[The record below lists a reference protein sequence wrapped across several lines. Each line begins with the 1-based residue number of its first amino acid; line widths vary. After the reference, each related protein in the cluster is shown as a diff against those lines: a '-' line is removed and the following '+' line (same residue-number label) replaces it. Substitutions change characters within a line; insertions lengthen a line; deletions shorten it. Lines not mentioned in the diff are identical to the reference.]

1 MADNIVGRTVIQIV
15 GDTSQYNNSIDGAV
29 QRTAALQAKEKALSK
44 ELQQTKQQLEM
55 AAKVMANNPAARERN
70 TAAIQ
75 RAIAQYGQE
84 STQVQRLQQ
93 VKASLERTQAQLNQ
107 RIEIFRTREQNLSSQ
122 LSAVNQLLNQQ
133 ANNTNR
139 VASSSNTAAGALN
152 TMSQRLSNM
161 MRMMKSL
168 LAMRATRSFLEA
180 TIGSL
185 SQFEQ
190 YETSFAVMLGDMDKA
205 KSLMEDLKDFAARTP
220 FEVPDVT
227 QNAQLLM
234 NYGVELEDI
243 ITTLTQLGDLSQGS
257 VDKLNRISL
266 AYGQMLTK
274 GKVTG
279 EELRQM
285 TEAGVPLTQALA
297 DNMGKSTAELSKL
310 IEKGS
315 VGIPELDAA
324 IASLTTGTGKFAGMM
339 EKQSQTLLG
348 RWSTLKDNMGQFAR
362 DMGEEAF
369 EETKSSLEDISS
381 EFETMKENGDLS
393 ELSKQWGA
401 VFGMLTKLVLG
412 SVEGLVKHKNA
423 VGALVTVYGAW
434 KVVQQITAATT
445 AYKAFMTATE
455 GATAAQA
462 ALNAVTKTNPLVAL
476 AGALT
481 AVVGGIVAL
490 SQAINQNVE
499 EMESQREELE
509 KLRGN
514 VIEYL
519 SDYSSTYSD
528 LVYISNELLP
538 RIREINAELKAEGD
552 AAEYVEGKKALLKNM
567 VDQVNE
573 SLGEEA
579 LSINSVTGELKDNT
593 DAIDENIEVMKKR
606 ALAEAANTSLKNL
619 YQEQADNQLE
629 LIGNEQELI
638 KLKEERAKIEAEVNE
653 KLANNS
659 DWATDAQIK
668 APLDDITKQIN
679 DLNSEIEE
687 GKKLDREYANSI
699 QKMSEAYDQLSN
711 AAEDV
716 QTSIGDVT
724 DSLMSTD
731 ELFANLENS
740 EKRLKS
746 LAAAQK
752 EAADGGKLSI
762 STIQSLGEN
771 YSQLM
776 PYIEDYMA
784 GLIDEKELIAQFP
797 ALYQQESAQ
806 YAASIMEKYK
816 DNEEFFAN
824 LRDNNAELFAE
835 LENNYRGDRGNWHTL
850 AQAKGDIETDLITQ
864 LSAEWQ
870 KYYQQVGGNATKTV
884 KAMQQQLSELNKE
897 AQGPKQRTNGHGSFW
912 EDWDIAKDKAELQ
925 NMINLLEPLT
935 DLEGATFELNLAD
948 FDAATKKTE
957 KAKKDSA
964 EKEKTWQ
971 EKLYDELKYKREM
984 EIIGEQEYLD
994 GLIKIRDS
1002 YYGKDEENYRKYSQE
1017 VYKLQKQMEKDKEE
1031 ALKNAFDSQ
1040 LDLAKDYYDK
1050 QKELVEEQAEAEID
1064 AINKEYD
1071 ARLERAKKDYEAEK
1085 ERVDGIIDELQ
1096 REIDAKKRAREEE
1109 KLNDDLSFA
1118 QDRIQTLQTQI
1129 QYARSPEEK
1138 AELEKELKRQQE
1150 ELKDLTV
1157 EKEVNELEAEK
1168 QRHEERLSNLE
1179 EEYEAEEKHLEE
1191 KRKKALAAAEEAR
1204 DQTLKILDDSFNALQ
1219 AGLYQAY
1226 GFINQETLSIGQRFA
1241 NVTNEALK
1249 TGFDTIKAQAQA
1261 TIDEMV
1267 AKVQDA
1273 VARLSSAIERTK
1285 RAYREGVSIAYSNSD
1300 NRSMTITNHI
1310 TRGLTEGQ
1318 VTRLMDRQAERLLY
1332 GRR

>member
-1 MADNIVGRTVIQIV
+1 MADNVVGRTVIQIV
-15 GDTSQYNNSIDGAV
+15 GDTSQYNTSIDSAV
-29 QRTAALQAKEKALSK
+29 QRTAALQAKEKELSRD
-44 ELQQTKQQLEM
+44 LQQTRQQLEM
-55 AAKVMANNPAARERN
+55 AAKVMANNTSARERN

-84 STQVQRLQQ
+84 STQVQRLQR
-93 VKASLERTQAQLNQ
+93 VKASLERTQEQINQ
-107 RIEIFRTREQNLSSQ
+107 RLQIFQNREQALTSQ

-133 ANNTNR
+133 ATNTNR
-139 VASSSNTAAGALN
+139 VASSSNTASGALS

-161 MRMMKSL
+161 MNMMKSL

-227 QNAQLLM
+227 RNAQLLM

-243 ITTLTQLGDLSQGS
+243 ITTLTRLGDLSQGS
-257 VDKLNRISL
+257 ADKLNRISL

-285 TEAGVPLTQALA
+285 VEAGVPLTQALA
-297 DNMGKSTAELSKL
+297 DNTGKTTAELSKL

-324 IASLTTGTGKFAGMM
+324 IESLTTGTGKFAGMM

-348 RWSTLKDNMGQFAR
+348 RWSTLKDNLGQFAR
-362 DMGEEAF
+362 DIGEDAF
-369 EETKSSLEDISS
+369 EETKSSLEDISN
-381 EFETMKENGDLS
+381 EFEEMKKNGDLS
-393 ELSKQWGA
+393 ELSKEWGA
-401 VFGMLTKLVLG
+401 VFGTLTKVVLG
-412 SVEGLVKHKNA
+412 SVEGLIKHKNA
-423 VGALVTVYGAW
+423 VGALIAVYGAW
-434 KVVQQITAATT
+434 KVAQQIQSAVS
-445 AYKAFMTATE
+445 AYKAFKTATE

-462 ALNAVTKTNPLVAL
+462 LFNATMNVNPIVAL

-490 SQAINQNVE
+490 SQATNQNVE
-499 EMESQREELE
+499 AMEAQREELE

-514 VIEYL
+514 VIGYL

-538 RIREINAELKAEGD
+538 RIREINSELKAEGD
-552 AAEYVEGKKALLKNM
+552 TAEYVEGKKALLKSM

-593 DAIDENIEVMKKR
+593 DAIDENIESMEKR
-606 ALAEAANTSLKNL
+606 ALAEAASTSLKNL
-619 YQEQADNQLE
+619 YQEQADNQLK

-638 KLKEERAKIEAEVNE
+638 NLKEERAKIEEEVNE
-653 KLANNS
+653 KLANNG

-687 GKKLDREYANSI
+687 GRKLDREYANSI

-724 DSLMSTD
+724 DSLMNTD

-746 LAAAQK
+746 LATAQK
-752 EAADGGKLSI
+752 EAADGEKFSI
-762 STIQSLGEN
+762 STLKSLGES

-776 PYIEDYMA
+776 PYIEEYMA
-784 GLIDEKELIAQFP
+784 GLINEKELIAQFP
-797 ALYQQESAQ
+797 ALYQQESAE
-806 YAASIMEKYK
+806 YSATMMEKYK
-816 DNEEFFAN
+816 DNEEFFSN
-824 LRDNNAELFAE
+824 LQSKNAELFTQLAQD
-835 LENNYRGDRGNWHTL
+835 YQGDSRNWKTL
-850 AQAKGDIETDLITQ
+850 AQAKGDIETKLITQ
-864 LSAEWQ
+864 LSEKWQ
-870 KYYQQVGGNATKTV
+870 EYYRQVGGNATKTV
-884 KAMQQQLSELNKE
+884 EAIQRQLSELDK
-897 AQGPKQRTNGHGSFW
+897 AAKGPKEKQSVW
-912 EDWDIAKDKAELQ
+912 QDWDTAKERAELQ
-925 NMINLLEPLT
+925 NMINLMKPLT
-935 DLEGATFELNLAD
+935 DLEGATFELNLED
-948 FDAATKKTE
+948 FDIDAATKKAE
-957 KAKKDSA
+957 KAKKDS
-964 EKEKTWQ
+964 EKKEKTWQ

-984 EIIGEQEYLD
+984 ELISEQEYLD

-1017 VYKLQKQMEKDKEE
+1017 AYKLQKQMDNDKKE
-1031 ALKNAFDSQ
+1031 ALKNAFESQ
-1040 LDLAKDYYDK
+1040 LDLAKEYYDK
-1050 QKELVEEQAEAEID
+1050 QKELVEEQAEAEIE

-1157 EKEVNELEAEK
+1157 EKEVSELEAEK
-1168 QRHEERLSNLE
+1168 QLHEDRLSNLE
-1179 EEYEAEEKHLEE
+1179 EEYEAEEKYLEE
-1191 KRKKALAAAEEAR
+1191 RREKALTAAEEAR
-1204 DQTLKILDDSFNALQ
+1204 DQTLKILENSFNSFE
-1219 AGLYQAY
+1219 AGLYQIY
-1226 GFINQETLSIGQRFA
+1226 GYVNQETLSIGQRFA
-1241 NVTNEALK
+1241 NVTNDALK
-1249 TGFDTIKAQAQA
+1249 SGFDTVKTQAQA
-1261 TIDEMV
+1261 TIDAMV

-1273 VARLSSAIERTK
+1273 VARLSTAIEQSK
-1285 RAYREGVSIAYSNSD
+1285 RAYRQGTSIAYSSSD
-1300 NRSMTITNHI
+1300 NRSMTVTNNI
-1310 TRGLTEGQ
+1310 ARGLTEGQ
-1318 VTRLMDRQAERLLY
+1318 VARLMDRQAERLLY

>member
-55 AAKVMANNPAARERN
+55 AAKVMANNTAARERN

-362 DMGEEAF
+362 DMGEAAF

-401 VFGMLTKLVLG
+401 VFGTLTKLVLG

-481 AVVGGIVAL
+481 AVVGGIIASVQATNKSNEAL
-490 SQAINQNVE
+490 K
-499 EMESQREELE
+499 ESQEKLKDLRTELE
-509 KLRGN
+509 NIDSVG
-514 VIEYL
+514 IESA
-519 SDYSSTYSD
+519 SD
-528 LVYISNELLP
+528 
-538 RIREINAELKAEGD
+538 R
-552 AAEYVEGKKALLKNM
+552 
-567 VDQVNE
+567 
-573 SLGEEA
+573 LGELATITDSIIPRMEEIDRTVEDVSARQSMLAQYIETTNEA
-579 LSINSVTGELKDNT
+579 LGYEAVRLDEATGHLRMNK
-593 DAIDENIEVMKKR
+593 DAIYE
-606 ALAEAANTSLKNL
+606 
-619 YQEQADNQLE
+619 
-629 LIGNEQELI
+629 
-638 KLKEERAKIEAEVNE
+638 KIEAL
-653 KLANNS
+653 K
-659 DWATDAQIK
+659 AQ
-668 APLDDITKQIN
+668 AEAQAVLD
-679 DLNSEIEE
+679 
-687 GKKLDREYANSI
+687 
-699 QKMSEAYDQLSN
+699 KMSEYNKDKVDAYEEISNSEERTREIEAEIEALKKQRDAYEEKYGQIDEVSRNHIDQLKRDLETEKTIRATQQDIINGVQKGIDRLSDSYQEY
-711 AAEDV
+711 AE
-716 QTSIGDVT
+716 TAGDAQDST
-724 DSLMSTD
+724 EAMNDSLMSTD
-731 ELFANLENS
+731 EILANLDQS

-746 LAAAQK
+746 LANAQK

-824 LRDNNAELFAE
+824 LRANNAELFAE

-850 AQAKGDIETDLITQ
+850 AQAKGDIETYLITQ

-870 KYYQQVGGNATKTV
+870 KYYQQVGGNATKTI
-884 KAMQQQLSELNKE
+884 KAMQQQLEELNKA
-897 AQGPKQRTNGHGSFW
+897 AQGPKQRSSVW
-912 EDWDIAKDKAELQ
+912 QDWDTAKEKAELQ
-925 NMINLLEPLT
+925 NMINLLKPLT
-935 DLEGATFELNLAD
+935 DLAGATFELNLAD
-948 FDAATKKTE
+948 FDIDAATKKTE

-984 EIIGEQEYLD
+984 ELIGEQEYLD

-1031 ALKNAFDSQ
+1031 ALKNALDSQ

-1071 ARLERAKKDYEAEK
+1071 ARLERAKRDYEAEK

-1191 KRKKALAAAEEAR
+1191 KRKKALAAAEEAK
-1204 DQTLKILDDSFNALQ
+1204 DQTLKILDDSFNSLQ

-1249 TGFDTIKAQAQA
+1249 TGFDTVKAQAQA

-1318 VTRLMDRQAERLLY
+1318 VARLMDRQAERLLY

>member
-1 MADNIVGRTVIQIV
+1 MADNIVERTVIQIV

-55 AAKVMANNPAARERN
+55 AAKVMANNTAARERN

-234 NYGVELEDI
+234 NYGVELENI

-257 VDKLNRISL
+257 VEKLNRISL

-297 DNMGKSTAELSKL
+297 DNMRKSTAELSKL

-401 VFGMLTKLVLG
+401 VFGTITKLVLG

-423 VGALVTVYGAW
+423 VGALVTVYGTW

-481 AVVGGIVAL
+481 AVVGGIIASVQAANESNEAL
-490 SQAINQNVE
+490 Q
-499 EMESQREELE
+499 ESQE
-509 KLRGN
+509 K
-514 VIEYL
+514 
-519 SDYSSTYSD
+519 
-528 LVYISNELLP
+528 
-538 RIREINAELKAEGD
+538 
-552 AAEYVEGKKALLKNM
+552 
-567 VDQVNE
+567 
-573 SLGEEA
+573 
-579 LSINSVTGELKDNT
+579 
-593 DAIDENIEVMKKR
+593 
-606 ALAEAANTSLKNL
+606 LKNL
-619 YQEQADNQLE
+619 RAELE
-629 LIGNEQELI
+629 NIDSVGVESASDRLGELATITDSIIPRMEEIDRTVEDVSARQSMLAQYIETTNEALGYEAVRLDEATGHLRMNKDAI
-638 KLKEERAKIEAEVNE
+638 YEKIEAL
-653 KLANNS
+653 K
-659 DWATDAQIK
+659 AQ
-668 APLDDITKQIN
+668 AEAQAVLD
-679 DLNSEIEE
+679 
-687 GKKLDREYANSI
+687 
-699 QKMSEAYDQLSN
+699 KMSEYSKDKVEAYEEISNSEERTREIEAEIEALKKQRDAYEEKYGQIDEVSRNHIDQLMRDLETEKTVRATQQDIINGVQKGIDRLSDSYQEY
-711 AAEDV
+711 AE
-716 QTSIGDVT
+716 TAGDAQEST
-724 DSLMSTD
+724 ETMNDSLMSTD
-731 ELFANLENS
+731 EILANLDQS

-746 LAAAQK
+746 LANAQK
-752 EAADGGKLSI
+752 EVADGGKLSI

-824 LRDNNAELFAE
+824 LRANNAELFAE
-835 LENNYRGDRGNWHTL
+835 LENNYRGNRGNWHTL

-870 KYYQQVGGNATKTV
+870 KYYQQVGSNATKTV
-884 KAMQQQLSELNKE
+884 KAMQQQLEELNKA
-897 AQGPKQRTNGHGSFW
+897 AQGPKQRSSVW
-912 EDWDIAKDKAELQ
+912 QDWDTAKEKAELQ
-925 NMINLLEPLT
+925 NMINLLKPLT

-984 EIIGEQEYLD
+984 EIIDEQEYLV

-1150 ELKDLTV
+1150 ELKELTV

-1191 KRKKALAAAEEAR
+1191 KREKALAAAEEAR
-1204 DQTLKILDDSFNALQ
+1204 DQTLKILDDSFNSLQ

-1241 NVTNEALK
+1241 DVTNEALK
-1249 TGFDTIKAQAQA
+1249 TGFDTVKAQAQA

-1318 VTRLMDRQAERLLY
+1318 VARLMDRQAERLLY

>member
-55 AAKVMANNPAARERN
+55 AAKVMANNTAARERN

-348 RWSTLKDNMGQFAR
+348 RWSTLKDNMGQCAR

-369 EETKSSLEDISS
+369 EETKSSLEDISN

-401 VFGMLTKLVLG
+401 VFGTITKLVLG

-423 VGALVTVYGAW
+423 VGALVTVYGLY
-434 KVVQQITAATT
+434 KVAQQSAIV
-445 AYKAFMTATE
+445 ATE
-455 GATAAQA
+455 LYKVKTGEATVAQA
-462 ALNAVTKTNPLVAL
+462 ALNATMHANVFAAVAGVLMTLVGAILTFVTAANASNEAL
-476 AGALT
+476 
-481 AVVGGIVAL
+481 
-490 SQAINQNVE
+490 Q
-499 EMESQREELE
+499 ESQEKLKDLREELE
-509 KLRGN
+509 NIDSVG
-514 VIEYL
+514 IESA
-519 SDYSSTYSD
+519 SD
-528 LVYISNELLP
+528 
-538 RIREINAELKAEGD
+538 R
-552 AAEYVEGKKALLKNM
+552 
-567 VDQVNE
+567 
-573 SLGEEA
+573 LGELATITDSIIPRMEEIDRTVEDVSARQSMLAQYIETTNEA
-579 LSINSVTGELKDNT
+579 LGYEAVRLDEATGHLRMNK
-593 DAIDENIEVMKKR
+593 DAIYE
-606 ALAEAANTSLKNL
+606 
-619 YQEQADNQLE
+619 
-629 LIGNEQELI
+629 
-638 KLKEERAKIEAEVNE
+638 KIEAL
-653 KLANNS
+653 K
-659 DWATDAQIK
+659 AQ
-668 APLDDITKQIN
+668 AEAQAVLD
-679 DLNSEIEE
+679 
-687 GKKLDREYANSI
+687 
-699 QKMSEAYDQLSN
+699 KMSEYNKDKVDAYEEISNSEERTREIEAEIEALKKQRDAYEEKYGQIDEVSRNHIDQLKRDLETEKTIRATQQDIINGVQKGIDRLSDSYQEY
-711 AAEDV
+711 AE
-716 QTSIGDVT
+716 TAGDAQDST
-724 DSLMSTD
+724 EAMNDSLMSTD
-731 ELFANLENS
+731 EILANLDQS

-746 LAAAQK
+746 LANAQK

-824 LRDNNAELFAE
+824 LRANNAELFAE

-884 KAMQQQLSELNKE
+884 KAMQQQLEELNKA

-948 FDAATKKTE
+948 FDIDAATKKTE

-984 EIIGEQEYLD
+984 ELIDEQEYLD

-1129 QYARSPEEK
+1129 QYARSPEVK

-1249 TGFDTIKAQAQA
+1249 TGFDTVKAQAQA

-1318 VTRLMDRQAERLLY
+1318 VARLMDRQAERLLY

>member
-1 MADNIVGRTVIQIV
+1 MGDNIVGRTVIQIV

-55 AAKVMANNPAARERN
+55 AAKVMANNTAARERN

-168 LAMRATRSFLEA
+168 LAMRATRSFLES

-401 VFGMLTKLVLG
+401 VFGTLTKLVLG

-462 ALNAVTKTNPLVAL
+462 ALNAVTKTTPLVAL

-481 AVVGGIVAL
+481 AVVGGIIASVQAANKSNEAL
-490 SQAINQNVE
+490 K
-499 EMESQREELE
+499 ESQEKLKDLRTELE
-509 KLRGN
+509 NMDSVG
-514 VIEYL
+514 IESA
-519 SDYSSTYSD
+519 SD
-528 LVYISNELLP
+528 
-538 RIREINAELKAEGD
+538 R
-552 AAEYVEGKKALLKNM
+552 
-567 VDQVNE
+567 
-573 SLGEEA
+573 LGELATITDSIIPRMEEIDRTVEDVSARQSMLAQYIETTNEA
-579 LSINSVTGELKDNT
+579 LGYEAVRLDEATGHLRMNK
-593 DAIDENIEVMKKR
+593 DAIYE
-606 ALAEAANTSLKNL
+606 
-619 YQEQADNQLE
+619 
-629 LIGNEQELI
+629 
-638 KLKEERAKIEAEVNE
+638 KIEAL
-653 KLANNS
+653 K
-659 DWATDAQIK
+659 AQ
-668 APLDDITKQIN
+668 AEAQAVLD
-679 DLNSEIEE
+679 
-687 GKKLDREYANSI
+687 
-699 QKMSEAYDQLSN
+699 KMSEYSKDKVEAYEEISNSEERTREIEAEIEALKKQRDAYEEKYGQIDEVSRNHIDQLMRDLETEKTVRATQQDIINGVQKGIDRLSDSYQEY
-711 AAEDV
+711 AE
-716 QTSIGDVT
+716 TAGDAQEST
-724 DSLMSTD
+724 ETMNDSLMSTD
-731 ELFANLENS
+731 EILANLDQS

-746 LAAAQK
+746 LANAQK
-752 EAADGGKLSI
+752 EVADGGKLSI

-806 YAASIMEKYK
+806 YAASIMEKYR

-824 LRDNNAELFAE
+824 LRANNAELFAE
-835 LENNYRGDRGNWHTL
+835 LENNYRGDRGNWRTL
-850 AQAKGDIETDLITQ
+850 AQAKGDIETKLITQ

-884 KAMQQQLSELNKE
+884 KAMQQQLEELNKA
-897 AQGPKQRTNGHGSFW
+897 AQGPKQRSSVW

-948 FDAATKKTE
+948 FDIDAATKKTE

-984 EIIGEQEYLD
+984 ELIGEQEYLD

-1002 YYGKDEENYRKYSQE
+1002 YYGKDEENYRKYAVEVRKTQE
-1017 VYKLQKQMEKDKEE
+1017 QIDNILQG
-1031 ALKNAFDSQ
+1031 ALDSQ

-1071 ARLERAKKDYEAEK
+1071 ARLERAKKDYDAEK
-1085 ERVDGIIDELQ
+1085 EHVDGIIDELQ

-1204 DQTLKILDDSFNALQ
+1204 DQTLKILDDSFNSLQ

-1249 TGFDTIKAQAQA
+1249 TGFDTVKAQAQA

-1318 VTRLMDRQAERLLY
+1318 VARLMDRQAERLLY